1 MLNGY
6 FLLIAIMI
14 DVQMRLVLTYW
25 SVLMLIL
32 FLAISIILKR
42 IFKF

>member
-32 FLAISIILKR
+32 FLAASIILKR